1 MFLTAQEDTEELF
14 DGRDHCLDTVLMEM
28 SLFYYLVRNLFFVP
42 VNMFA
47 LVKEI
52 FSYSL
57 LTNNLILN
65 FCLIL
70 THKPITIIMW
80 LFSPSC
86 VNCFLMLNYP
96 YISHV

>member
-1 MFLTAQEDTEELF
+1 
-14 DGRDHCLDTVLMEM
+14 
-28 SLFYYLVRNLFFVP
+28 
-42 VNMFA
+42 MFA

-52 FSYSL
+52 FFYSL

-70 THKPITIIMW
+70 THKPIKIITW
-80 LFSPSC
+80 FFSPSR

-96 YISHV
+96 YIYHV